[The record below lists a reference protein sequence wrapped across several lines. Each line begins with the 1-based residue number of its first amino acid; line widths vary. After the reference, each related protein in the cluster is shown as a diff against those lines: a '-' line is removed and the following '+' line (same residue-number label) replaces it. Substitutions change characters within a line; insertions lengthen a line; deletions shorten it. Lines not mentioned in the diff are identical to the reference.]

1 VGKRVRSA
9 YNSIVRA
16 GPSRVAK
23 TARVSTAQSHRSP
36 LAGDSIVVIAIAL
49 SIAVH
54 ALFLAVH
61 FSPPKDFRI
70 QPSDEALEVVLVN
83 AKSKSKPVKAKALAQ
98 ADLNGG
104 GEEENGRATSFLPKS
119 DHAADGDVLKESQ
132 GAVAKLEEQQ
142 KKLLSQLR
150 ESPVAIDPEPHPD
163 NPSQDPQPQATD
175 AASLA
180 QQMQRMEAQIDKQ
193 INDYNSRPR
202 RGFIGPSTK
211 GVSYAL
217 YYTQWK
223 ERIERIGTLNYPQE
237 ARGKMY
243 GDLILSV
250 VLNPDGTIYNNEVH
264 VMRGSG
270 YPVLDRAA
278 ESIVRKAAPYGAFPA
293 EMRRDYDVFEIVSKF
308 SWSKGDGFAANLQ
321 KH

>member
-1 VGKRVRSA
+1 MRNGASSA
-9 YNSIVRA
+9 YNSQVRA
-16 GPSRVAK
+16 VPSRVIQI
-23 TARVSTAQSHRSP
+23 ARVSTAQSHPP

-61 FSPPKDFRI
+61 FSLPKDFRI
-70 QPSDEALEVVLVN
+70 QPSEDALEVVLVN
-83 AKSKSKPVKAKALAQ
+83 SKSKSKPVKAKAIAQ

-104 GEEENGRATSFLPKS
+104 GEEESGKATSFLPKS
-119 DHAADGDVLKESQ
+119 EHAADGDVLKESQ

-142 KKLLSQLR
+142 RKLLSQLKDT
-150 ESPVAIDPEPHPD
+150 PAAIDPIPHPD
-163 NPSQDPQPQATD
+163 EPSQDPQPQTTD
-175 AASLA
+175 QASLT

-223 ERIERIGTLNYPQE
+223 DRIERIGTMNYPAE

-270 YPVLDRAA
+270 YPVLDHAA
-278 ESIVRKAAPYGAFPA
+278 ESIVRRAAPYGAFPA

-308 SWSKGDGFAANLQ
+308 SWSKGDGFAAKLE